1 MGYEDSLIDICRQF
15 TDEAV
20 TETEAVSE
28 GHIND
33 TYFIRTASGR
43 FVLQRLQPKM
53 DPEKL
58 LYNFGLYS
66 AVCEAV
72 GWAYPKWMRC
82 KDGNYFRTD
91 AEGFRWRMY
100 PYIEAETL
108 KTPLTKEQLF
118 ACGKG
123 LSKLHGLLQKL
134 SAEPKPVYPMLHDLS
149 VYCERYRA
157 TLSGS
162 NLCEENRVPDIEE
175 QIQRGIAGF
184 LPNKRRTETDNAE
197 SVNNL
202 LKISEWKGM
211 RSGTENTNEKCI
223 IHGDAKLSN
232 ILFRNG
238 EVIGMLDWD
247 TVMAGSASEELAD
260 CIRSCCVN
268 RGTFDREAAEV
279 IVEGYRS
286 GMREVPKEISAAGWL
301 ETAGTGRT
309 GTMMSEAINAEA
321 GMAEPVL
328 SHLPQAFDKIN
339 FELALRYYTDVI
351 SKEKVLKERYPGYRL
366 TRVRELLGVTWRE

>member
-1 MGYEDSLIDICRQF
+1 MSYEDSLTTICRQF

-33 TYFIRTASGR
+33 TYFVRTAAGR
-43 FVLQRLQPKM
+43 YVLQRLQPKM

-58 LYNFGLYS
+58 RFNFELYS
-66 AVCEAV
+66 KICESA

-82 KDGNYFRTD
+82 KDGTYFHTD
-91 AEGFRWRMY
+91 SFGRRWRMY

-108 KTPLTKEQLF
+108 KAPLTKEQLF

-123 LSKLHGLLQKL
+123 LAILHGFLQEL
-134 SAEPKPVYPMLHDLS
+134 PAEPKPVYPMLHDLG
-149 VYCERYRA
+149 VYYERYRT
-157 TLSGS
+157 TLSGN
-162 NLCEENRVPDIEE
+162 NLCEKNRVPEIEE
-175 QIQRGIAGF
+175 QIQQGIARF
-184 LPNKRRTETDNAE
+184 LPCGHMAERKAAENDDNPPKTAGRE
-197 SVNNL
+197 DIQPGAAANNV
-202 LKISEWKGM
+202 
-211 RSGTENTNEKCI
+211 RI

-238 EVIGMLDWD
+238 AVIGMLDWD

-279 IVEGYRS
+279 IVEGYR
-286 GMREVPKEISAAGWL
+286 
-301 ETAGTGRT
+301 
-309 GTMMSEAINAEA
+309 N
-321 GMAEPVL
+321 GMAESAENGL
-328 SHLPQAFDKIN
+328 SETVKSVTGMIETGEPKSVVSDLPRAFDKIN

-351 SKEKVLKERYPGYRL
+351 SKDKTFKEKYPGYRL
-366 TRVRELLGVTWRE
+366 TRVRELLGVTWR